1 MSLSDLGQA
10 YCDQGY
16 VVSERL
22 FSADELT
29 LLKDDLVKL
38 ARRHYPCE
46 SLQPVSSDMSDEDAL
61 ANILY
66 TLSAPCV
73 PVIKA
78 FTQHE
83 KLSSVLTQI
92 VGAHR

>member
-22 FSADELT
+22 FSTNELT

-38 ARRHYPCE
+38 ARGRYPVNRC
-46 SLQPVSSDMSDEDAL
+46 SLSQAMCPMKDAL
-61 ANILY
+61 ANILCIHFPHHA
-66 TLSAPCV
+66 SP
-73 PVIKA
+73 
-78 FTQHE
+78 
-83 KLSSVLTQI
+83 
-92 VGAHR
+92 